1 MEELRKDPTRGRW
14 VLIRPKG
21 HSAGEDDCPYCP
33 GNEAATIEI
42 AAYRKDGAPPNGP
55 GWSVRVV
62 PASDPYFRIEWEL
75 IREGVGMFDMITPRG
90 ASELVLE
97 SPRHDDTL
105 ATMAPEQ
112 IESVLWMWRD
122 RLLDLKRDGQI
133 RDILVSRHHKKPGVP
148 WHHPYSRLT
157 AIPIVFDET
166 RQELREAR
174 EY

>member
-1 MEELRKDPTRGRW
+1 
-14 VLIRPKG
+14 
-21 HSAGEDDCPYCP
+21 
-33 GNEAATIEI
+33 

-112 IESVLWMWRD
+112 IEPVLWMWRD
-122 RLLDLKRDGQI
+122 RPLDRKRDRQI
-133 RDILVSRHHKKPGVP
+133 RDVLVSRPREKPGVSG
-148 WHHPYSRLT
+148 HHSYSRLT
-157 AIPIVFDET
+157 AIRLAFHET
-166 RQELREAR
+166 RHELREG
-174 EY
+174 